1 MKITRIKYTKNKL
14 FAIYIDDAYAFSVDE
29 NLLFNYRLKEQM
41 ELSEEEREV
50 LEHDAHVLMARLQMI
65 RMLSNVKTRHE
76 VEEKLRAAEFE
87 EDVILECVDF
97 AEEYG
102 YINDEEYAR
111 NYVRD
116 KMHLRRWGALRIR
129 HELQRKGVSRE
140 LISNALEEMRECE
153 EENLYALAAELLD
166 RVDPE
171 DRKQI
176 EKCKQKLYGRGYT
189 FDSINR
195 VVREEIDR
203 RRCEMI
209 ED

>member
-41 ELSEEEREV
+41 ELSEEELEV
-50 LEHDAHVLMARLQMI
+50 LKHDAHVLMARLQMI

-111 NYVRD
+111 NYVHD

-140 LISNALEEMRECE
+140 VISNALEEMRECE

-166 RVDPE
+166 CVDPE